1 MGSEMNNK
9 AEWTASILPLAKELS
24 RIYKRAESLGLFIN
38 DRELL
43 ECSKCDL
50 IEDVTCSGFLITYH
64 HNSDNW
70 NDCGLRF
77 EQLNEKIFR
86 CPACETEINAVFL

>member
-1 MGSEMNNK
+1 M
-9 AEWTASILPLAKELS
+9 
-24 RIYKRAESLGLFIN
+24 
-38 DRELL
+38 REGW
-43 ECSKCDL
+43 
-50 IEDVTCSGFLITYH
+50 VTYSTTYH
-64 HNSDNW
+64 RNSDNW